1 MGGAFAVAAWWC
13 CGLLEGSASEP
24 RFPGD
29 VRVAARS
36 HDGVSEGVA
45 ALAGEEDVIGV
56 VFREG

>member
-1 MGGAFAVAAWWC
+1 MADCWC

-36 HDGVSEGVA
+36 HEGVLEDVATLGEEEDGV
-45 ALAGEEDVIGV
+45 GV
-56 VFREG
+56 VVREG